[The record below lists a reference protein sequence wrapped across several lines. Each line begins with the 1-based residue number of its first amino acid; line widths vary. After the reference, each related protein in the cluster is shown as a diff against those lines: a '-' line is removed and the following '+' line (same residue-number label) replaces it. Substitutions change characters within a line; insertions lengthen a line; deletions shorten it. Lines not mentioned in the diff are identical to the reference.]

1 MHLKSLTIKGFKSF
15 AQPTTFQF
23 ETGVT
28 CIVGPNGSGKSNVV
42 DALAWVMG
50 EQGAKTLRGGTMSDV
65 IFAGTT
71 TRGPLGRA
79 EVLLT
84 IDNADGALPIEYTEV
99 TISRTLF
106 RNGGSEYAINGTA
119 CRLLDVQELLSDSGL
134 GREMHVIVGQ
144 GQLDAVLHASPD
156 DRRGF
161 IEEAAGIL
169 KHRRRKEKT
178 VRKLEAMQAN
188 LTRLSDLAGEIRRQL
203 TPLGRQAEIARE
215 AQTIAAIVRD
225 ARARLLA
232 DDVVAL
238 RTALAD
244 HARSESERTSE
255 RIVVQS
261 QLDQTRLRVQR
272 IESQQVGD
280 AVDEARR
287 VAFELEHVQERVRSL
302 SSLTQQKL
310 TLLSQQADL
319 PGMSTSI
326 TQAQVDEARA
336 DAVALRE
343 GVAAAERLVGEVAAR
358 TATVRAT
365 LDALDEEIAAQSAL
379 VSHHDLQLAALAS
392 RVDVALSTLA
402 AARGELLRQQNAL
415 EAAVARQETTR
426 AELAALPALDDGDG
440 SDASRA
446 LDAALADADA
456 RAVEVSGRIDV
467 ERDVVHALERERDAL
482 AARVSALS
490 QAIDSGD
497 GATGLV
503 GSAGI
508 RGLVSDHL
516 QVRGGFEAAIVA
528 ALGTLADAA
537 LADDLDAGLKA
548 LERAHA
554 ADAGRVDVVLADVG
568 GRASEPLPSVDG
580 LTRAADVVTAPPGVL
595 ALLARTYIAD
605 NLAAARAGWPA
616 VEKLDTPSRGTGS
629 FGIDSVSVVTRQGDV
644 LTRSVLRGGSGA
656 GRSRLELAAERD
668 SASESLTEVST
679 GIERAR
685 GALDETRV
693 ALTAAKLAAT
703 EALATVRDQDAER
716 AAHSEQVSR
725 ARAQAEAAEA
735 EAARL
740 GQGVDSAQ
748 ESVREAESGVERVQV
763 EHEEFAGR
771 ARPML
776 DASAR
781 DGLLADLEAARAAE
795 LERRIE
801 LETARE
807 RVRAAVDAAE
817 HLDKR
822 RIAEK
827 AAADE
832 AARRTVLRQRQVLR
846 ATAVAAALPSVQASI
861 DRSVV
866 EARVALAQ
874 RESERSAQN
883 EELID
888 LRRTEGSLRERL
900 AAITE
905 GVHGLELLI
914 YEKKLHVSQLLERAG
929 DELGLV
935 EDVLVAEYGP
945 SVPVPDDD
953 ALTEAARAVADAIA
967 AEAAARVDPD
977 PDSPA
982 FDPTTD
988 EESQRVAEIIAEAE
1002 ARLFVTQAEATDA
1015 TDERAHAA
1023 AQPELRTEPPGRPF
1037 ERAEQQ
1043 ARLARAERK
1052 LSQLGRVNPLALE
1065 EFAALEQRH
1074 KFLTEQLTDLANTR
1088 RDLLTIIDEVDATM
1102 QSIFAAAFADTQAA
1116 FDVVFPVLFPGG
1128 TGSLTLTDPDNM
1140 LTTGIEVTVKPAGKK
1155 IERLSLLS
1163 GGERSLAAIA
1173 LLIAIFKA
1181 RPSPFY
1187 IMDEVEAALDDA
1199 NLGRLL
1205 SIFRDLRQSSQ
1216 LIIITHQ
1223 KRTME
1228 IADALYGVSMRQ
1240 DGVSAVVGQRVQAP
1254 DERAG

>member
-1 MHLKSLTIKGFKSF
+1 MHLKSLTLKGFKSF

-23 ETGVT
+23 EPGVT
-28 CIVGPNGSGKSNVV
+28 CVVGPNGSGKSNVV

-50 EQGAKTLRGGTMSDV
+50 EQGAKTLRGGKMEDV
-65 IFAGTT
+65 IFAGTA

-79 EVLLT
+79 EVQLT
-84 IDNADGALPIEYTEV
+84 IDNADGALPIEYSEV

-144 GQLDAVLHASPD
+144 GQLDAVLHASPEE
-156 DRRGF
+156 RRGF

-238 RTALAD
+238 RDSLAD
-244 HARSESERTSE
+244 HARTESERTSE

-280 AVDEARR
+280 AVDDARR
-287 VAFELEHVQERVRSL
+287 VTFELEQVQERVRSL
-302 SSLTQQKL
+302 ASLTQQKL
-310 TLLSQQADL
+310 TLLSQQAEL
-319 PGMSTSI
+319 PGMSLTI

-336 DAVALRE
+336 EAEALRE
-343 GVAAAERLVGEVAAR
+343 GVAAAEAQVGEVAAR
-358 TATVRAT
+358 TATARAA
-365 LDALDEEIAAQSAL
+365 LDALDDEISAQSAL
-379 VSHHDLQLAALAS
+379 VSQHDLDLAALAG
-392 RVDVALSTLA
+392 RVDVARSTLA

-415 EAAVARQETTR
+415 EAATARQQTTR
-426 AELAALPALDDGDG
+426 ADLAALPELDERDGTDE
-440 SDASRA
+440 SRA
-446 LDAALADADA
+446 LDQALAEADA
-456 RAVEVSGRIDV
+456 RVAEITARIDT
-467 ERDVVHALERERDAL
+467 ERETVHALERERDAL

-490 QAIDSGD
+490 QAIDT
-497 GATGLV
+497 GAGASGLV
-503 GSAGI
+503 GSRGI
-508 RGLVSDHL
+508 RGLVSDHV
-516 QVRGGFEAAIVA
+516 QVKPGFEAAIAA

-537 LADDLDAGLKA
+537 LADDLDAGLAA

-554 ADAGRVDVVLADVG
+554 ADAGRVDVVLAAVG
-568 GRASEPLPSVDG
+568 GAAPRPGAVGG
-580 LTRAADVVTAPPGVL
+580 LTPAVEVLTAPDGVL
-595 ALLARTYIAD
+595 SLLARTYIAD
-605 NLAAARAGWPA
+605 DLAAARAAWPA
-616 VEKLDTPSRGTGS
+616 VQKLESA
-629 FGIDSVSVVTRQGDV
+629 DSVSVVTRQGDV
-644 LTRSVLRGGSGA
+644 LSRSVLRGGSGA

-668 SASESLTEVST
+668 AASVRLTEVST

-685 GALDETRV
+685 GVLDDSR
-693 ALTAAKLAAT
+693 ASLTAAQQQAA
-703 EALATVRDQDAER
+703 EALAAVRDQDAQR
-716 AAHSEQVSR
+716 AARSEQLSR

-740 GQGVDSAQ
+740 ALGVDAAQ
-748 ESVREAESGVERVQV
+748 ESVREAESAVERAQA
-763 EHEEFAGR
+763 EHEAFAAR
-771 ARPML
+771 PRPML

-781 DGLLADLEAARAAE
+781 DALVVDLEAARAAE

-801 LETARE
+801 LETVRE
-807 RVRAAVDAAE
+807 RVRGAREAAE
-817 HLDKR
+817 QLEKR
-822 RIAEK
+822 RLAEK

-832 AARRTVLRQRQVLR
+832 AARRTVLRQRQVER
-846 ATAVAAALPSVQASI
+846 ATAVAVALPAVQQSI
-861 DRSVV
+861 DRSVA

-874 RESERSAQN
+874 REAERTAQN
-883 EELID
+883 DELLE
-888 LRRTEGSLRERL
+888 LRRTESGLRERL
-900 AAITE
+900 SSITE
-905 GVHGLELLI
+905 GVHGLELQI
-914 YEKKLHVSQLLERAG
+914 YEKKLHLTQLLERAG

-945 SVPVPDDD
+945 HVPVPDDD
-953 ALTEAARAVADAIA
+953 ALTAAARAVADAIA
-967 AEAAARVDPD
+967 AEAASRVDPD
-977 PDSPA
+977 PDAPA
-982 FDPTTD
+982 FDPTSDD
-988 EESQRVAEIIAEAE
+988 ESERVAAIVAQSRAATSAEAGLSDPSE
-1002 ARLFVTQAEATDA
+1002 
-1015 TDERAHAA
+1015 AA
-1023 AQPELRTEPPGRPF
+1023 ADDRQTDVPAGKPF
-1037 ERAEQQ
+1037 DRAEQQ

-1074 KFLTEQLTDLANTR
+1074 KFLTEQLTDLASTR
-1088 RDLLTIIDEVDATM
+1088 RDLLTIIDEVDSTM
-1102 QSIFAAAFADTQAA
+1102 QTIFAAAFADTQAA
-1116 FDVVFPVLFPGG
+1116 FDVVFPILFPGG
-1128 TGSLTLTDPDNM
+1128 TGSLLLTDPENM

-1163 GGERSLAAIA
+1163 GGERSLAAVA

-1205 SIFRDLRQSSQ
+1205 TIFRDLRQSSQ

-1228 IADALYGVSMRQ
+1228 IADALYGVSMRH

-1254 DERAG
+1254 EGQPS

>member
-1 MHLKSLTIKGFKSF
+1 MHLKSLTLKGFKSF

-23 ETGVT
+23 EPGVT
-28 CIVGPNGSGKSNVV
+28 CVVGPNGSGKSNVV

-50 EQGAKTLRGGTMSDV
+50 EQGAKTLRGGKMEDV
-65 IFAGTT
+65 IFAGTA

-84 IDNADGALPIEYTEV
+84 IDNADGALPIDYSEV

-144 GQLDAVLHASPD
+144 GQLDAVLHASPE

-238 RTALAD
+238 RDSLAD
-244 HARSESERTSE
+244 HARTESERTSE

-280 AVDEARR
+280 AVDDARR
-287 VAFELEHVQERVRSL
+287 ITFELEQVQERVRSL
-302 SSLTQQKL
+302 ASLTQQKL
-310 TLLSQQADL
+310 TLLSQQAEL
-319 PGMSTSI
+319 PGMSSTI

-336 DAVALRE
+336 EAEALRE
-343 GVAAAERLVGEVAAR
+343 GVAAAEQQAGEVAAR
-358 TATVRAT
+358 TATARAA
-365 LDALDEEIAAQSAL
+365 LDALDDEIAAQSAL
-379 VSHHDLQLAALAS
+379 VSQHDLELAALAG
-392 RVDVALSTLA
+392 RVEVARSTLA

-415 EAAVARQETTR
+415 EAAVARQQSTR
-426 AELAALPALDDGDG
+426 DELAGLPELDEGDG
-440 SDASRA
+440 TDESRA
-446 LDAALADADA
+446 LDAGLADADA
-456 RAVEVSGRIDV
+456 RVAELTARIDT
-467 ERDVVHALERERDAL
+467 ERDTVHALERERDAL

-497 GATGLV
+497 GASGLV

-516 QVRGGFEAAIVA
+516 QVRPGYEAAIAA

-537 LADDLDAGLKA
+537 LADDLDAGLAA
-548 LERAHA
+548 LERAHSA
-554 ADAGRVDVVLADVG
+554 EAGRVDVVLARVSG
-568 GRASEPLPSVDG
+568 TAASLKPIAG
-580 LTRAADVVTAPPGVL
+580 LTPATEVLAAPDGVL
-595 ALLARTYIAD
+595 ALLARTFIAD
-605 NLAAARAGWPA
+605 DLAAARAAWPA
-616 VEKLDTPSRGTGS
+616 VQKLDAA
-629 FGIDSVSVVTRQGDV
+629 DSVSVVTRQGDV
-644 LTRSVLRGGSGA
+644 LTRAVLRGGSGA

-668 SASESLTEVST
+668 AASVRLTEVST

-685 GALDETRV
+685 GVLDESR
-693 ALTAAKLAAT
+693 AALAAAQQQSA
-703 EALATVRDQDAER
+703 EALAAVRDQDAQR
-716 AAHSEQVSR
+716 AARSEQVSR

-740 GQGVDSAQ
+740 GVGVDAAQ
-748 ESVREAESGVERVQV
+748 ESVRDAESAVDRAKA
-763 EHEEFAGR
+763 EHEAFAAR
-771 ARPML
+771 PRPML
-776 DASAR
+776 DATAR
-781 DGLLADLEAARAAE
+781 DALVVDLEAARAAE

-801 LETARE
+801 LETVRE
-807 RVRAAVDAAE
+807 RVRGAREAADLLE
-817 HLDKR
+817 KR

-832 AARRTVLRQRQVLR
+832 AARRTVLRQRQVQR
-846 ATAVAAALPSVQASI
+846 ATAVAVALPAVQQSI
-861 DRSVV
+861 DRSVA

-874 RESERSAQN
+874 REAERAAQN
-883 EELID
+883 DELLE
-888 LRRTEGSLRERL
+888 LRRTESSLRERL
-900 AAITE
+900 ASITE
-905 GVHGLELLI
+905 GVHGLELQI
-914 YEKKLHVSQLLERAG
+914 YEKKLHLTQLLERAG

-945 SVPVPDDD
+945 HVPVPDDD

-967 AEAAARVDPD
+967 AEAASRVDPD
-977 PDSPA
+977 PDAPA
-982 FDPTTD
+982 FDPTTED
-988 EESQRVAEIIAEAE
+988 EAARVADIVAQAT
-1002 ARLFVTQAEATDA
+1002 AHPLATQAERTDVTGSA
-1015 TDERAHAA
+1015 AHVDS
-1023 AQPELRTEPPGRPF
+1023 QPELRTESAGKPF
-1037 ERAEQQ
+1037 DRAEQQ
-1043 ARLARAERK
+1043 ARLARADRK

-1074 KFLTEQLTDLANTR
+1074 KFLTEQLTDLASTR

-1102 QSIFAAAFADTQAA
+1102 QTIFAAAFADTQAA
-1116 FDVVFPVLFPGG
+1116 FDVVFPILFPGG
-1128 TGSLTLTDPDNM
+1128 TGSLLLTDPDNM

-1163 GGERSLAAIA
+1163 GGERSLAAVA

-1205 SIFRDLRQSSQ
+1205 TIFRDLRQSSQ

-1228 IADALYGVSMRQ
+1228 IADALYGVSMRH
-1240 DGVSAVVGQRVQAP
+1240 DGVSAVVGQRVQSG
-1254 DERAG
+1254 DEQAS

>member
-1 MHLKSLTIKGFKSF
+1 MHLKSLTLKGFKSF
-15 AQPTTFQF
+15 AQSTTFQF
-23 ETGVT
+23 EPGVT
-28 CIVGPNGSGKSNVV
+28 CVVGPNGSGKSNVV

-50 EQGAKTLRGGTMSDV
+50 EQGAKTLRGGKMEDV
-65 IFAGTT
+65 IFAGTA

-79 EVLLT
+79 EVQLT
-84 IDNADGALPIEYTEV
+84 IDNADGALPIEYSEV

-144 GQLDAVLHASPD
+144 GQLDAVLHASPE

-232 DDVVAL
+232 DEISTL
-238 RTALAD
+238 RASLAD
-244 HARSESERTSE
+244 HARTESERTSE

-261 QLDQTRLRVQR
+261 QLDQTRLRVQH

-280 AVDEARR
+280 AVDDARR
-287 VAFELEHVQERVRSL
+287 IAFELEQVQERVRSL
-302 SSLTQQKL
+302 ASLTQQKL
-310 TLLSQQADL
+310 TLLSQQAEL
-319 PGMSTSI
+319 PGMSSTI

-336 DAVALRE
+336 EAESLRD
-343 GVAAAERLVGEVAAR
+343 GVAAAEAGVGEVAAR
-358 TATVRAT
+358 TATVRAA

-379 VSHHDLQLAALAS
+379 VSQHDLELAALAG
-392 RVDVALSTLA
+392 RVDVARSTLA

-415 EAAVARQETTR
+415 EAAAARQESTR
-426 AELAALPALDDGDG
+426 AELAALPEVDLGDG
-440 SDASRA
+440 TDESRA
-446 LDAALADADA
+446 LDAALADADE
-456 RAVEVSGRIDV
+456 RVGELTTRIDS
-467 ERDVVHALERERDAL
+467 ERDALHSLERERDAL

-490 QAIDSGD
+490 QAIDT
-497 GATGLV
+497 GAGASGLV
-503 GSAGI
+503 GSSGI
-508 RGLVSDHL
+508 RGLVSDHV
-516 QVRGGFEAAIVA
+516 QVTAGFEAAIAA

-537 LADDLDAGLKA
+537 LADDLDAGLA
-548 LERAHA
+548 AIERAHA
-554 ADAGRVDVVLADVG
+554 ADAGRVDVVLASVS
-568 GRASEPLPSVDG
+568 AQTAPLAAVSG
-580 LTRAADVVTAPPGVL
+580 LTPAVQVVTAPDGVL
-595 ALLARTYIAD
+595 SLLARTFIAD
-605 NLAAARAGWPA
+605 DLAAARAAWPA
-616 VEKLDTPSRGTGS
+616 VQKLDVADT
-629 FGIDSVSVVTRQGDV
+629 VSVVTKQGDV

-668 SASESLTEVST
+668 AASERLTAVTT

-685 GALDETRV
+685 GVLDESRA
-693 ALTAAKLAAT
+693 ALAAAKQSAADALAA
-703 EALATVRDQDAER
+703 VRDQDAQR
-716 AAHSEQVSR
+716 AARSEQVSR
-725 ARAQAEAAEA
+725 ARAQAEAADA

-740 GQGVDSAQ
+740 GLGVDAAR
-748 ESVREAESGVERVQV
+748 ESVHEAEAAVERAQA
-763 EHEEFAGR
+763 EHEAFAAR
-771 ARPML
+771 PRPML
-776 DASAR
+776 DASSR
-781 DGLLADLEAARAAE
+781 DALVVDLEAARAAE

-801 LETARE
+801 LETVRE
-807 RVRAAVDAAE
+807 RVRAAREAAE
-817 HLDKR
+817 QLER
-822 RIAEK
+822 RRLAEK
-827 AAADE
+827 TAADE
-832 AARRTVLRQRQVLR
+832 AARRAVLRQHQVQR
-846 ATAVAAALPSVQASI
+846 ATAVAAALPAVQQSI
-861 DRSVV
+861 DRSVA
-866 EARVALAQ
+866 EARVVLAQ
-874 RESERSAQN
+874 REAERSAQN
-883 EELID
+883 DELLE
-888 LRRTEGSLRERL
+888 LRRTESSLRERL
-900 AAITE
+900 ASITE
-905 GVHGLELLI
+905 GVHGLELQI
-914 YEKKLHVSQLLERAG
+914 YEKKLHLTQLLERAG
-929 DELGLV
+929 EELGLV
-935 EDVLVAEYGP
+935 EEVLLAEYGP
-945 SVPVPDDD
+945 HVLVPDDE

-967 AEAAARVDPD
+967 AEAASRVDPD
-977 PDSPA
+977 PDAPA
-982 FDPTTD
+982 FDPTSDD
-988 EESQRVAEIIAEAE
+988 ESARVAAIVEQSRATTSAESAALDANDAGE
-1002 ARLFVTQAEATDA
+1002 SHLPTDVHAT
-1015 TDERAHAA
+1015 
-1023 AQPELRTEPPGRPF
+1023 GKPF
-1037 ERAEQQ
+1037 DRGEQQ

-1102 QSIFAAAFADTQAA
+1102 QTIFAAAFADTQAS
-1116 FDVVFPVLFPGG
+1116 FDVVFPILFPGG
-1128 TGSLTLTDPDNM
+1128 SGSLTLTDPENM

-1163 GGERSLAAIA
+1163 GGERSLAAVA

-1205 SIFRDLRQSSQ
+1205 TIFRDLRQSSQ

-1240 DGVSAVVGQRVQAP
+1240 DGVSAVVGQRVQTP
-1254 DERAG
+1254 DEKP